1 MKFPRAL
8 VMSAAVAAALFTFA
22 NGLQA
27 KPEYSKKEKKG
38 CTTCHTSAKSKE
50 LNDAGKHYKTHKTLP
65 PAAK

>member
-1 MKFPRAL
+1 MNLSRAL
-8 VMSAAVAAALFTFA
+8 VTSAALAAALFTFA

-27 KPEYSKKEKKG
+27 KPDYSKKEKKG

-50 LNDAGKHYKTHKTLP
+50 LNEAGKHYQTHKTLP